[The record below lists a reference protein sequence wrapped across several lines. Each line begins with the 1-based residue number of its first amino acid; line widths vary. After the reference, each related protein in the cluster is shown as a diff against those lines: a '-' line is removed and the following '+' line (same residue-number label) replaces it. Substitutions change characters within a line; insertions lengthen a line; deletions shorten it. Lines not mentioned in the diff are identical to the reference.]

1 MNRENKSQDDTT
13 KRQNREKVDVVSKPS
28 ERVEKKS
35 KKSNHNIWIVKVFIL
50 TFLLTIFF
58 MFLSDLTITPSSLIV
73 AILIVLLI
81 IVINIIFDA
90 IAVAVTSCEIAPIL
104 AMSARKV
111 PGSKKALSL
120 VKNAD
125 RVSSICGDVIGDIC
139 GIVSGASSTV
149 IVAKILLLG
158 PTIGETIF
166 TILVSSIVAAITV
179 GGKAIGK
186 RLAITHSREI
196 VMFTAK
202 VLSVF
207 GEGKR

>member
-1 MNRENKSQDDTT
+1 MGRENKSQDDS
-13 KRQNREKVDVVSKPS
+13 KRHKGKEENSSKPS
-28 ERVEKKS
+28 ERIEKKN
-35 KKSNHNIWIVKVFIL
+35 KKSNHNVWIVKVFVL
-50 TFLLTIFF
+50 TFLLTIAF
-58 MFLSDLTITPSSLIV
+58 MFLSDITISPSSLII

-90 IAVAVTSCEIAPIL
+90 IGVAVTSCEIAPIL

-111 PGSKKALSL
+111 PGSRRALSL

-202 VLSVF
+202 ILSVF
-207 GEGKR
+207 GEGKSK

>member
-1 MNRENKSQDDTT
+1 MSHQNQSQDDGN
-13 KRQNREKVDVVSKPS
+13 KRQRMEKDENLSKPAD
-28 ERVEKKS
+28 RVEKKN
-35 KKSNHNIWIVKVFIL
+35 KKSNHNVWIVKVFIL
-50 TFLLTIFF
+50 TFLLTIVF
-58 MFLSDLTITPSSLIV
+58 MLLSDLTISPSSLIV
-73 AILIVLLI
+73 AVLVVLLI
-81 IVINIIFDA
+81 IIINILFDA
-90 IAVAVTSCEIAPIL
+90 IAVAVTSCEVAPIL

-111 PGSKKALSL
+111 PGSRKALNL

-158 PTIGETIF
+158 PTLGETLL
-166 TILVSSIVAAITV
+166 TILISSIVAAITV

-207 GEGKR
+207 GEGKK